1 MSTMK
6 LGEFLIQNRYIA
18 SKELEEALY
27 LQKKYRK
34 QKLGRLLVELE
45 NLSPKE
51 LNKALTDYFKL
62 INLSSENLK
71 VLELKGQVER
81 ANPRPEMKHLAQK
94 HKALVLREDSHKVE
108 FLRVK
113 EVDDSL
119 LSKAE
124 ELTGKDAFCHIIPK
138 ETFDFLSPVQLP
150 AQRLIRTL
158 KSSSLMPLQMMK
170 GSAKTHPMPSSLKQP

>member
-45 NLSPKE
+45 SLSPKE

-71 VLELKGQVER
+71 VLELKEQVER
-81 ANPRPEMKHLAQK
+81 ANPRPEMEHLAQK
-94 HKALVLREDSHKVE
+94 NTK
-108 FLRVK
+108 
-113 EVDDSL
+113 
-119 LSKAE
+119 
-124 ELTGKDAFCHIIPK
+124 
-138 ETFDFLSPVQLP
+138 
-150 AQRLIRTL
+150 
-158 KSSSLMPLQMMK
+158 PLF
-170 GSAKTHPMPSSLKQP
+170 